1 MTHSQTYEDC
11 STLQRKRE
19 RGGGGSRSEHSKLLI
34 LAMGLESEVDNLD
47 VAVEV
52 VPPGGHVGTLAAL
65 PAGVPALRPLHTQHH
80 RLNQR

>member
-1 MTHSQTYEDC
+1 
-11 STLQRKRE
+11 
-19 RGGGGSRSEHSKLLI
+19 
-34 LAMGLESEVDNLD
+34 MGLESEVDNLD